1 MENSETDIEQINN
14 EEAETINLVQQMHDN
29 RGSDEEWL
37 EDDWTT
43 DTFEPKRRK
52 MKYRTIKREIK
63 SPTPTK
69 KNYHYNHKPS
79 VIKQISRPP
88 QPGCI
93 TLDSP
98 LKKDE
103 FSVFGEYIGNKL
115 RKFKS
120 YQTSVNVQQLITTIL
135 WQAEYGVYDNMES
148 VKRIVLSTVKEMDT
162 IQNMSHE
169 EIQVPAQELII
180 EVKDPNNQNNSERV
194 TLVEG

>member
-1 MENSETDIEQINN
+1 MRE
-14 EEAETINLVQQMHDN
+14 N

-37 EDDWTT
+37 EDDWAHV
-43 DTFEPKRRK
+43 DSFEPKRRK
-52 MKYRTIKREIK
+52 MKYRTIKREVK

-69 KNYHYNHKPS
+69 KHFLFNRKPS

-98 LKKDE
+98 PKKDE

-162 IQNMSHE
+162 TQNMNHE
-169 EIQVPAQELII
+169 EIQVSAQEIII
-180 EVKDPNNQNNSERV
+180 EDKDHESNTQNSTEV